1 VLKGSSVRMDPN
13 VSHVH
18 PQHALAAFAESLV
31 IGARVAVLG
40 DASDGL
46 GACLMQLGAR
56 SVHIWDPDPT
66 RARIEAE
73 HAPEGVTIGPYS
85 VGDTRGRSTDFAIV
99 PDLGLFEDAADL
111 MAHLR
116 DTLGDDGAALI
127 GAANDIVADESSR
140 AFGYYEL
147 FDLVASAFDQ
157 VRMIAQLPFHGVAL
171 ATLGEEGDPAA
182 VSVDMQLADGDRV
195 ADRFVVLASQR
206 HASLE
211 AYTIIELPPAA
222 SPVAVREEAT
232 RAALE
237 QARLQ
242 AEMLEAQLRELRSR
256 VSLGD
261 RAAQAA
267 TELEAALRAQS
278 SRSAELEVGL
288 VARARQLSDLSAEV
302 EEMRAAADAGRIAA
316 AEVEEIANR
325 ADLAER
331 RMAKLQQELATVT
344 DANAVE
350 VSRLEEALRDRAQA
364 ARACE
369 IELARRDQMVHEL
382 VGALGE
388 APVACATASE
398 PSPPSPPAGD
408 VEAFEGADAGTLEE
422 TIRLRAQLDA
432 LALDVARR
440 QGEVQASAWRVTEL
454 ERRVE
459 ELTQAPADARVVPEQ
474 DDRRLAA
481 ALDEVDALRR
491 ALAQEHEARVKLEE
505 RTQDIEAPG
514 GEVEQRA

>member
-1 VLKGSSVRMDPN
+1 MDPKI
-13 VSHVH
+13 SPVH
-18 PQHALAAFAESLV
+18 PHHALAAFAESLV

-46 GACLMQLGAR
+46 GARLMQLGAR
-56 SVHIWDPDPT
+56 SVQIWDPDPT

-73 HAPEGVTIGPYS
+73 RAPEGVTIGPYS

-99 PDLGLFEDAADL
+99 PDIGLFADAADL

-116 DTLGDDGAALI
+116 DTLGDDGAALV
-127 GAANDIVADESSR
+127 GAANDVVADESSG

-171 ATLGEEGDPAA
+171 ATLGEDGDPAA
-182 VSVDMQLADGDRV
+182 VGVDMQLAEGDRV
-195 ADRFVVLASQR
+195 AERFLVLASQR

-211 AYTIIELPPAA
+211 PYTIIELPPAA

-232 RAALE
+232 RAALG
-237 QARLQ
+237 QARQQ

-267 TELEAALRAQS
+267 SELEAALRAQS
-278 SRSAELEVGL
+278 SRSSELDAAL

-316 AEVEEIANR
+316 AEVEEIASR

-331 RMAKLQQELATVT
+331 RAAKLQQELATVT
-344 DANAVE
+344 DAHAAE
-350 VSRLEEALRDRAQA
+350 VSRLEEALVDRAQA

-369 IELARRDQMVHEL
+369 IELARRDQIVHEL
-382 VGALGE
+382 VGVLGE
-388 APVACATASE
+388 GPPVRPTLSE
-398 PSPPSPPAGD
+398 QPPPGVD
-408 VEAFEGADAGTLEE
+408 VAALEEKDVGTLEE
-422 TIRLRAQLDA
+422 TLRLRAQLDA
-432 LALDVARR
+432 LALDLARR
-440 QGEVQASAWRVTEL
+440 EGEVHASAWKVTEL

-459 ELTQAPADARVVPEQ
+459 EFTRSPADPRAVPDQ
-474 DDRRLAA
+474 DDRRLVA

-505 RTQDIEAPG
+505 RAQGSEPLG
-514 GEVEQRA
+514 GEAEQRV

>member
-1 VLKGSSVRMDPN
+1 MDPQ

-31 IGARVAVLG
+31 TGARVAVLG
-40 DASDGL
+40 DVADAL
-46 GACLMQLGAR
+46 GARLMQWGAR

-147 FDLVASAFDQ
+147 FDLVASAFDH

-171 ATLGEEGDPAA
+171 ATLGEEGAPEA

-206 HASLE
+206 HASVE
-211 AYTIIELPPAA
+211 AYTIIELPPAV
-222 SPVAVREEAT
+222 SPVALREEAT

-237 QARLQ
+237 QAGQ
-242 AEMLEAQLRELRSR
+242 QSQMLEAHTRGLRSR

-261 RAAQAA
+261 GAAQAA
-267 TELEAALRAQS
+267 SELEA
-278 SRSAELEVGL
+278 G
-288 VARARQLSDLSAEV
+288 
-302 EEMRAAADAGRIAA
+302 
-316 AEVEEIANR
+316 
-325 ADLAER
+325 
-331 RMAKLQQELATVT
+331 
-344 DANAVE
+344 
-350 VSRLEEALRDRAQA
+350 
-364 ARACE
+364 
-369 IELARRDQMVHEL
+369 
-382 VGALGE
+382 
-388 APVACATASE
+388 
-398 PSPPSPPAGD
+398 
-408 VEAFEGADAGTLEE
+408 
-422 TIRLRAQLDA
+422 
-432 LALDVARR
+432 
-440 QGEVQASAWRVTEL
+440 
-454 ERRVE
+454 
-459 ELTQAPADARVVPEQ
+459 
-474 DDRRLAA
+474 
-481 ALDEVDALRR
+481 
-491 ALAQEHEARVKLEE
+491 
-505 RTQDIEAPG
+505 
-514 GEVEQRA
+514 

>member
-1 VLKGSSVRMDPN
+1 MDPQ

-31 IGARVAVLG
+31 TGARVAVLG

-46 GACLMQLGAR
+46 GARLMQLGAR

-171 ATLGEEGDPAA
+171 ATLGEEGAPEA

-206 HASLE
+206 HG
-211 AYTIIELPPAA
+211 
-222 SPVAVREEAT
+222 
-232 RAALE
+232 
-237 QARLQ
+237 
-242 AEMLEAQLRELRSR
+242 

-267 TELEAALRAQS
+267 SELEAALRAQS
-278 SRSAELEVGL
+278 SRSAELEAGL

-331 RMAKLQQELATVT
+331 RVAKLQQELATVT
-344 DANAVE
+344 DAHAGE
-350 VSRLEEALRDRAQA
+350 VSRLEEGLRERAQA

-382 VGALGE
+382 VEALGE
-388 APVACATASE
+388 VPVARPTSPE
-398 PSPPSPPAGD
+398 PSPPAAGVGALEETP
-408 VEAFEGADAGTLEE
+408 VETLEE
-422 TIRLRAQLDA
+422 TVRLRAQLDA
-432 LALDVARR
+432 LALDLARR
-440 QGEVQASAWRVTEL
+440 EGEVQASAWRVTEL

-459 ELTQAPADARVVPEQ
+459 EFTQAPADGRVVPDQ

-491 ALAQEHEARVKLEE
+491 ALAQEHEVRVKLEE
-505 RTQDIEAPG
+505 RTQAIEAEAPG
-514 GEVEQRA
+514 GEAEQRA

>member
-1 VLKGSSVRMDPN
+1 VLEGNSVRMDPKA
-13 VSHVH
+13 SHVH
-18 PQHALAAFAESLV
+18 PHHALAAFAEPLV

-46 GACLMQLGAR
+46 GARLMQLGAR

-73 HAPEGVTIGPYS
+73 RAPEGVAIGPYS
-85 VGDTRGRSTDFAIV
+85 VADTRGRSTDFAIV

-116 DTLGDDGAALI
+116 DSLGDDGAALI
-127 GAANDIVADESSR
+127 GAANDVAAEESSG

-171 ATLGEEGDPAA
+171 ATLGEDGDPAA
-182 VSVDMQLADGDRV
+182 IGVDMQLAEGDRV

-211 AYTIIELPPAA
+211 PYTIIELPPAA
-222 SPVAVREEAT
+222 SPAVVREEAT
-232 RAALE
+232 RAALG

-267 TELEAALRAQS
+267 SELEAGLRAQS
-278 SRSAELEVGL
+278 SRSAELESTL

-316 AEVEEIANR
+316 AEVEEIASR

-331 RMAKLQQELATVT
+331 RVAKLQQELATVA
-344 DANAVE
+344 DAHAAE
-350 VSRLEEALRDRAQA
+350 VARLEEALVDRAQA

-388 APVACATASE
+388 GPPVRPASSE
-398 PSPPSPPAGD
+398 PPSPGVNAGALEGQD
-408 VEAFEGADAGTLEE
+408 VGTPEE
-422 TIRLRAQLDA
+422 TVRLRAQLDA
-432 LALDVARR
+432 LALDLARR
-440 QGEVQASAWRVTEL
+440 EGEVQASAWKVTEL
-454 ERRVE
+454 ERRLE
-459 ELTQAPADARVVPEQ
+459 EFRRPSADEGVVPKS
-474 DDRRLAA
+474 DDPRLAA
-481 ALDEVDALRR
+481 ALDELDALRS

-505 RTQDIEAPG
+505 RTRNSEPLG
-514 GEVEQRA
+514 GEAEQRA